1 MKRNISVDMKEL
13 FKEVPKPVRHKVVK
27 DLAKADYTPQDIAKL
42 FGVSAGYISSL
53 IQSELSDEKLKKLE
67 TEVTKLNKMKDMEI
81 KALVKDLEYKAYRKL
96 QSEVGDAKYSDVLK
110 TAELLKSF
118 SNQTLTQNNIS
129 IVMPDSVKKKFNVEL
144 PEVTNQPSDSNQP
157 DT

>member
-1 MKRNISVDMKEL
+1 MKKNISEDMKEL
-13 FKEVPKPVRHKVVK
+13 FKDVPKPVKHKVIQ
-27 DLAKADYTPQDIAKL
+27 DLAKADFTTQDIAKM
-42 FGVSAGYISSL
+42 FGVSPSFVSTL
-53 IQSELSDEKLKKLE
+53 IHTELSDEKLKQLE

-96 QSEVGDAKYSDVLK
+96 QSEVKDAKYSDVLK

-118 SNQTLTQNNIS
+118 SNQTLTQNNIN

-144 PEVTNQPSDSNQP
+144 PEVSTEP